1 MKVFTSNQNKKLSKV
16 VFNFVEDLSYAEF
29 RKALRNKDVKV
40 NGKRISTDVDVLVGD
55 VVEIYYKPT
64 VKESYSVVFEDQNI
78 LVINKKSGYTSESVF
93 EDLSKKY
100 SKIGFIHRLDR
111 NTSGLMIFSLNATA
125 EKELLEGF
133 KNHIFIKEY
142 LAEVVGVPKIREAI
156 LEGYLL
162 KDKSTSTVKIY
173 DKQVKGSVYIKTG
186 YRVVKT
192 SHKTSTLQVR
202 LYTGKTHQIRAHLSY
217 IGHPIV
223 GDGKYGDN
231 EINRKLG
238 KKEQELTAFRLTLFF
253 SKDQALF
260 YLNQKQF
267 EIKE

>member
-16 VFNFVEDLSYAEF
+16 VFNFVDDLSYAEF

-40 NGKRISTDVDVLVGD
+40 NGKRVSCDVDVLVGD
-55 VVEIYYKPT
+55 TIEIYYKPT
-64 VKESYSVVFEDQNI
+64 QKESYSVIFEDQNI

-100 SKIGFIHRLDR
+100 SGVGFIHRLDR

-125 EKELLEGF
+125 EKELLDGF
-133 KNHIFIKEY
+133 KNHTFIKEY
-142 LAEVVGVPKIREAI
+142 LAEVVGVPRERQAF

-162 KDKSTSTVKIY
+162 KDKNASTVKIY

-186 YRVVKT
+186 YKVVKT
-192 SHKTSTLQVR
+192 SQKTSTLQVR

-238 KKEQELTAFRLTLFF
+238 KKEQQLISFRLTLFF